1 MNCLSDSERTCLT
14 CEQHQ
19 LPPKN
24 KTSLIVLFLAV
35 CAHKKSLSLSLIEM
49 IESSV
54 NFDLLKAVK
63 RVSSQ

>member
-14 CEQHQ
+14 CERHQ

-24 KTSLIVLFLAV
+24 KTSLILLFLAV
-35 CAHKKSLSLSLIEM
+35 FAHKKSLSLSLIEM